1 MSYLSESADAIRK
14 ELERRPLR
22 EGSLAL
28 RLRALPPC
36 LDLVGAIGASQT
48 SPAMIGEVRRTS
60 PFRGSIGPAG
70 REPGQVAEHL
80 VGGGAV
86 AVSVATEP
94 RFFDG
99 SLSDVR
105 AVRQRVSVPVLRR
118 DILIHPAQV
127 LESRVEGAD
136 AVVLVTAVL
145 SAGEL
150 ETMIAFA
157 GELGM
162 AAVAQVHSR
171 AEFDRAV
178 ECEAPMVLLNA
189 RDPETLEVRWEE
201 ALGVARSHAK
211 RTTLVLEGG
220 IRFRSQVLAAG
231 EAGAKAVLVGTALM
245 RSDPEASLRRL
256 IGGA

>member
-28 RLRALPPC
+28 RLRALPPS
-36 LDLVGAIGASQT
+36 LDLVGAIGASET
-48 SPAMIGEVRRTS
+48 SPALIGEVRRTS
-60 PFRGSIGPAG
+60 PFPGSIGPAG

-118 DILIHPAQV
+118 DLLVHPAQV

-136 AVVLVTAVL
+136 AVVLVPAVL
-145 SAGEL
+145 SMSEL
-150 ETMIAFA
+150 ETMVGLA

-162 AAVAQVHSR
+162 AAVAQVHSTSELEH
-171 AEFDRAV
+171 AL
-178 ECEAPMVLLNA
+178 ECEAPVVLLNA

-201 ALGVARSHAK
+201 ALRLARRQAK
-211 RTTLVLEGG
+211 GIILVLEGG
-220 IRFRSQVLAAG
+220 IRSRSQVLAAG

-245 RSDPEASLRRL
+245 RSDPEESLRRL
-256 IGGA
+256 VGA

>member
-14 ELERRPLR
+14 DLERRPLR

-28 RLRALPPC
+28 RLRALPPP
-36 LDLVGAIGASQT
+36 LDLVGAIGASET
-48 SPAMIGEVRRTS
+48 SPALIGEVRRTS
-60 PFRGSIGPAG
+60 PFPGSIGPAG
-70 REPGQVAEHL
+70 RETGQVAEHL

-118 DILIHPAQV
+118 DVLVHPAQV
-127 LESRVEGAD
+127 LESRAEGAD
-136 AVVLVTAVL
+136 AVVLVPAVL
-145 SAGEL
+145 TISEL
-150 ETMIAFA
+150 ETMVGLA

-162 AAVAQVHSR
+162 AAVAQVHSTSELER
-171 AEFDRAV
+171 ALEY
-178 ECEAPMVLLNA
+178 EAPVVLLNA
-189 RDPETLEVRWEE
+189 RDPETLEVRWKE
-201 ALGVARSHAK
+201 ALEVARSQAEGII
-211 RTTLVLEGG
+211 LVLEGG
-220 IRFRSQVLAAG
+220 IRSRSQVLAAG

-245 RSDPEASLRRL
+245 RSDPEENLRRL
-256 IGGA
+256 VGA